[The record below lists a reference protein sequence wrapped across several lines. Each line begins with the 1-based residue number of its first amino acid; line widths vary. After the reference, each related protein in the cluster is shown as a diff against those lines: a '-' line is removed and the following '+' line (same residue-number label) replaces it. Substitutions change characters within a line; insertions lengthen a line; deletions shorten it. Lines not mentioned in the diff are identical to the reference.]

1 MNQRMDPDFTMGD
14 VWANIAKK
22 HGLSEANS
30 DGEEVKTTREF
41 AAMYGIS
48 RDKAL
53 AIIHQEYEA
62 GNVEVTE
69 KKVTCIGGSRST
81 TVMAY
86 RFLQEEAYE
95 ED

>member
-1 MNQRMDPDFTMGD
+1 MNQRTDPDFTMSD
-14 VWANIAKK
+14 VWADIAERY
-22 HGLSEANS
+22 GLDGSGAN
-30 DGEEVKTTREF
+30 GEEVKTTKEF
-41 AAMYGIS
+41 AEMYGIS

-81 TVMAY
+81 TIMAY
-86 RFLQEEAYE
+86 RFRQEEAYE